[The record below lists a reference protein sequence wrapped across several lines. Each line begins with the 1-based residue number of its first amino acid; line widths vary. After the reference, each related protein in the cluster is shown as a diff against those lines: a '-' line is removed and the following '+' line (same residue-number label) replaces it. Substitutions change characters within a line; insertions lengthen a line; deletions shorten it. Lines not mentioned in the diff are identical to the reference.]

1 MRIVWI
7 ERIVRIVRER
17 TRRAG
22 SAAIAVAVL
31 AAAGAAEAKT
41 ERSASYSFEVV
52 WPTAVRHLRVD
63 EGFTIVEK
71 DPDVGYVVFE
81 VKEEGKAFS
90 GTLEVVRQKD
100 QAGRPA
106 VRLVLRIGDRPAYME
121 AGVLDRMLAKLR
133 KEHGDP
139 PPPPEEKPPDSDK
152 DKKKP
157 RPDER

>member
-1 MRIVWI
+1 MT
-7 ERIVRIVRER
+7 RER
-17 TRRAG
+17 SARARW
-22 SAAIAVAVL
+22 
-31 AAAGAAEAKT
+31 AGAAVMFAALVAGAGAAAAKT
-41 ERSASYSFEVV
+41 ERSASYSFEQV

-121 AGVLDRMLAKLR
+121 AGVLDRMLDKLR

-139 PPPPEEKPPDSDK
+139 PAPPEQPRPP
-152 DKKKP
+152 KKKP
-157 RPDER
+157 KE

>member
-1 MRIVWI
+1 MTRDRVVWALAI
-7 ERIVRIVRER
+7 AVAMVAG
-17 TRRAG
+17 AG
-22 SAAIAVAVL
+22 SAA
-31 AAAGAAEAKT
+31 AKT
-41 ERSASYSFEVV
+41 ERSASYSFEQV

-100 QAGRPA
+100 QAGRAA

-121 AGVLDRMLAKLR
+121 AGVLDRMLDKLR
-133 KEHGDP
+133 KEYGDP
-139 PPPPEEKPPDSDK
+139 PDPPEQPKPPK
-152 DKKKP
+152 RKKEPK
-157 RPDER
+157 E